1 MGIGALCVGIGIVMT
16 AVPPVLHAVNL
27 EGVVAIC
34 DPVVHRLM
42 LGGPFV
48 GWSAVALVVVA
59 AFLVA
64 ASVKTSHRAL
74 GRARIELCLGDHAFR
89 GDYELVI
96 LPTRELLAF
105 GVPGHLPQVVISE
118 GLVAELSPDRLD
130 AVIGHEVAHHR
141 LGHRRYLVMTVVIE
155 RTLGWI
161 PIVRRST
168 DVLRE
173 TLEVWADDAAVGS
186 AAKCREALH
195 GALVHVSATDAD
207 ISASRSTALQNRA
220 DRLRGL
226 WRCSPVVRRGL
237 TYLPVGALALC
248 AAVLATGWA
257 LSSQQ
262 MLALGGYC

>member
-1 MGIGALCVGIGIVMT
+1 MT

-27 EGVVAIC
+27 GGVVAIC

-48 GWSAVALVVVA
+48 GWSAVALVAIAGVV
-59 AFLVA
+59 V
-64 ASVKTSHRAL
+64 SSSIRTSHRAL
-74 GRARIELCLGDHAFR
+74 SRARIELSLGEHVFR

-96 LPTRELLAF
+96 LPTQELVAF

-118 GLVAELSPDRLD
+118 GLVAELSPERLD
-130 AVIGHEVAHHR
+130 AVVGHEVAHHR

-155 RTLGWI
+155 RILGWI
-161 PIVRRST
+161 PVVRRST

-173 TLEVWADDAAVGS
+173 TLEVWADDSAVGS
-186 AAKCREALH
+186 MAASRHALH
-195 GALVHVSATDAD
+195 GALVHVGATDAD
-207 ISASRSTALQNRA
+207 LSSSRSSAVQNRA

-237 TYLPVGALALC
+237 TYLPAGALALC
-248 AAVLATGWA
+248 AAVLATAWS